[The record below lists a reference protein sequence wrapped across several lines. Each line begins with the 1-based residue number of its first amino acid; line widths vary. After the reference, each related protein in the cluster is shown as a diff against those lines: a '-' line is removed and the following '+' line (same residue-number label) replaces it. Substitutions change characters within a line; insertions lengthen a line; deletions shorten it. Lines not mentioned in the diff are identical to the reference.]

1 MCGKYFDEPL
11 GILKAGAAAD
21 VIIMEYKPYTP
32 LSAENIDGHLIF
44 GMNGHNCITTMAN
57 GKLLM
62 RDRRLVDLDEEKIN
76 ADIMETA
83 KKLWKNING

>member
-1 MCGKYFDEPL
+1 
-11 GILKAGAAAD
+11 
-21 VIIMEYKPYTP
+21 
-32 LSAENIDGHLIF
+32 
-44 GMNGHNCITTMAN
+44 MAN

>member
-1 MCGKYFDEPL
+1 MQSADSPACGGDDPPP
-11 GILKAGAAAD
+11 G
-21 VIIMEYKPYTP
+21 
-32 LSAENIDGHLIF
+32 
-44 GMNGHNCITTMAN
+44 NGHNCITTMAN